1 MKENFE
7 PCLALVLDDEGSFA
21 NHPVDPG
28 GMTNLGVTKK
38 AWEAWKKEPVTEEEM
53 RNLTP
58 EMVAPFY
65 KEMYWDLARCDDLPD
80 GVDYCV
86 FDAAVNSGVSRSA
99 KWLQQSVGAVPDG
112 QIGPKTLTIVTAAA
126 ISDLEGLVE
135 DIIEQ
140 RLLFLQ
146 SLGTWGTFGR
156 GWGKRVVA
164 VRHAALDMVGTA
176 KD

>member
-7 PCLALVLDDEGSFA
+7 ACLALVLAHEGGWS
-21 NHPVDPG
+21 NHSQDPG
-28 GMTNLGVTKK
+28 GVTNLGVTQR
-38 AWEAWKKEPVTEEEM
+38 AWEAWKGEPVTEEEM

-58 EMVAPFY
+58 EMVTPFY
-65 KEMYWDLARCDDLPD
+65 REMYWDKARCDDLPE

-99 KWLQQSVGAVPDG
+99 KWLQQGVGVLPDG
-112 QIGPKTLTIVTAAA
+112 QIGPKTLATVTAAA

-146 SLGTWGTFGR
+146 SLVTWGTFGR

-164 VRHAALDMVGTA
+164 VRRAALGML